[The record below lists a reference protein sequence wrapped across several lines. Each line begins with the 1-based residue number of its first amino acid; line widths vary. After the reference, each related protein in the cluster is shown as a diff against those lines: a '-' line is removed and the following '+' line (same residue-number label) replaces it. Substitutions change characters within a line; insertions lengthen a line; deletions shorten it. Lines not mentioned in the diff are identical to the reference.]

1 MDLPEIA
8 QFFLQLPSES
18 KIDGYLHDETDIGC
32 SSPHLTPSDN
42 IMLDPNFWTTNNP
55 ACHLLKQHILQVTQP
70 KPKLLATQMEALR
83 DTDWID
89 DLFLI
94 KLESDKPL
102 TTATLPSKAI
112 PIDDS
117 ITEPE
122 SDEPVTTA
130 LLPSRAIPIDNSI
143 TEPESDEPVTTAPLP
158 STFLPIDD
166 SITESESEPN
176 NAPIA
181 LSTPKPTITKLHK
194 KWFATL
200 SPPAPDSIYWRYF
213 TREEEAQFY
222 DRSGTDK
229 SFQTVR
235 KLRQELQGSLDTELE
250 K

>member
-18 KIDGYLHDETDIGC
+18 EIDGYLHNETDSGC
-32 SSPHLTPSDN
+32 SSPHLTPSDD
-42 IMLDPNFWTTNNP
+42 IMLDPKFWTMNNP
-55 ACHLLKQHILQVTQP
+55 ACRLLKQHVLQVARP
-70 KPKLLATQMEALR
+70 KPKPLDTQMEALR
-83 DTDWID
+83 DSDWID
-89 DLFLI
+89 DLFLV
-94 KLESDKPL
+94 KPESDKPV
-102 TTATLPSKAI
+102 AAAPLPSKAI
-112 PIDDS
+112 PIDDSITKPESDKPIAAAPSKFLPIDDS

-122 SDEPVTTA
+122 SDEPVA
-130 LLPSRAIPIDNSI
+130 AAPLQSKVLSSDNSI
-143 TEPESDEPVTTAPLP
+143 TEPESEP
-158 STFLPIDD
+158 D
-166 SITESESEPN
+166 

-181 LSTPKPTITKLHK
+181 LSTPKPTITKLYK
-194 KWFATL
+194 KWFATP
-200 SPPAPDSIYWRYF
+200 SPPAPDSIYWKYF

>member
-18 KIDGYLHDETDIGC
+18 EIDGYLHDETDSGC
-32 SSPHLTPSDN
+32 SSPHLTPSDD

-70 KPKLLATQMEALR
+70 KPKPLATQMEALR
-83 DTDWID
+83 DSDWID
-89 DLFLI
+89 DL
-94 KLESDKPL
+94 
-102 TTATLPSKAI
+102 AI
-112 PIDDS
+112 PIDD
-117 ITEPE
+117 
-122 SDEPVTTA
+122 
-130 LLPSRAIPIDNSI
+130 SI

-166 SITESESEPN
+166 SITESESEPD
-176 NAPIA
+176 NALIA

-194 KWFATL
+194 KWFATP

-213 TREEEAQFY
+213 MREEEAQFY